1 MSRRRRTRLH
11 VFVCWLWAQ
20 RAPKVTISGA
30 VKTFS
35 STPRQSRRY
44 QITDRR
50 RGFLLF
56 TLTHWRFVKA
66 QRRSLRRPRYVCVY
80 YFYEIDLSECTLAP
94 PWTRIMCPHEHCFS
108 SAARQAAKFTESGWP
123 QSNLYSR
130 AAKNQQ
136 RPPLL
141 RSLAFFFLSAGW
153 FRGAAPSLAGAPA
166 HLCYRVFWLLDIST
180 DTIAIPHFQLLAK

>member
-56 TLTHWRFVKA
+56 TLTHTHWRFVKA

-80 YFYEIDLSECTLAP
+80 YFYEIDWVSALSLRRGPELYAHTSIASHRRRGEQPNLPRAAGRN
-94 PWTRIMCPHEHCFS
+94 RICIRALRKTSSGRCCCGHSHFS
-108 SAARQAAKFTESGWP
+108 SSPRGDLEAPLRRSQARQPTSVIVCFASSILAQT
-123 QSNLYSR
+123 LY
-130 AAKNQQ
+130 
-136 RPPLL
+136 P
-141 RSLAFFFLSAGW
+141 FLIFS
-153 FRGAAPSLAGAPA
+153 
-166 HLCYRVFWLLDIST
+166 Y
-180 DTIAIPHFQLLAK
+180 